1 MIYVVVLILM
11 LFCGIRAIL
20 TERLMVAALWLAG
33 VSALLATLLYGMGA
47 QVVAV
52 IELSV
57 GAGLVTVLFIFA
69 ISLAGDDPLPAPSVV
84 PKPLAFALVIAFAV
98 LFILFTLPVTETAS
112 PVSETSFVET
122 FWHTRSADALAQ
134 IVLIFSGALT
144 VLGLLT
150 ERRENAKPLFIP
162 VQEPS
167 VREEER
173 L

>member
-69 ISLAGDDPLPAPSVV
+69 ISLAGDEPLPAPSVV
-84 PKPLAFALVIAFAV
+84 PKPLAAALVIAFAA
-98 LFILFTLPVTETAS
+98 LFILFTLPVTETTSAA
-112 PVSETSFVET
+112 PETSFVEI
-122 FWHTRSADALAQ
+122 FWYARSADALAQ
-134 IVLIFSGALT
+134 IVLIFAGALT

-150 ERRENAKPLFIP
+150 ERRESAKRVFIP
-162 VQEPS
+162 VQEQPI
-167 VREEER
+167 REEER